1 MYFHT
6 VLVLPGA
13 RQRYMCNLSEEEA
26 HAQVILPFL
35 NDGIVKY
42 RRAGKTTPHQV
53 VDLRI
58 YKTKE
63 QWNHRQARFEEFV
76 AKKNNVAKA
85 VLARAAKRA
94 PKVQHRV
101 FVVMPIQGE
110 RYGTMNE
117 QRIHDEFNRRFVA
130 LENTLGKHQCVA
142 IRIDKEVPLDDLVR
156 RIKTEIAR
164 AQFVVADLTDERPSC
179 YFEAGYAEA
188 LGKPIVYFAS
198 KESVVTPGQK
208 TRIHFD
214 VHMNVNLFSN
224 HKELQE
230 KLDLAIGKNRGLL
243 FAPREGN
250 AAATATAKA

>member
-35 NDGIVKY
+35 NGGIVNY
-42 RRAGKTTPHQV
+42 RRGGKTTPYQV

-58 YKTKE
+58 YKTRE
-63 QWNHRQARFEEFV
+63 SWNKKQAKFEDFI
-76 AKKNNVAKA
+76 KNKNDVSKA
-85 VLARAAKRA
+85 VLQRAKARSTSA
-94 PKVQHRV
+94 QFRV
-101 FVVMPIQGE
+101 FVVMPIQGDK
-110 RYGTMNE
+110 YGEQNE
-117 QRIHDEFNRRFVA
+117 QRIHEEFNKRFVA
-130 LENTLGKHQCVA
+130 VERVLSKKNCVA

-156 RIKTEIAR
+156 RIKSEIMR

-188 LGKPIVYFAS
+188 AGKPIIYVAS
-198 KESVVTPGQK
+198 KQSVMSPGK
-208 TRIHFD
+208 ATKVHFD
-214 VHMNVNLFSN
+214 VHMNVNFFSN

-230 KLDLAIGKNRGLL
+230 KLSAAVDKNRRLL
-243 FAPREGN
+243 FESQPTGVMP
-250 AAATATAKA
+250 TTKA